1 MIDMQFD
8 LNAKLEEIR
17 AMKASNAEKNELSG
31 MVAGEYAKA
40 FMNTVDAPKTKK
52 SREPWTDEDVM
63 TVYNTIAKKYGDK
76 DSWDYGLIK
85 SDEFDASV
93 SSMTESLDRTNGG
106 IRSII
111 KIGTHSGNLSP
122 SKKDKGAIGT
132 ALRYKRLAQ
141 NVGLLTEKAFVGS
154 LYCGY
159 TNDTVTLDEFATSVI
174 SIVDK
179 ESKTTE
185 TIDAVVTD
193 GSVVAKHVV
202 KVSVK
207 NDNDKVFEKK
217 KKSIVHRVLG
227 ARYTFDERVGIFKK
241 VVSKL
246 GNYQE
251 LESVYGKTSFSG
263 FPPTDL
269 SQTYAN
275 IASTVPNRTTS
286 AIKNSV
292 DHAVS
297 VSRNPNH
304 KYTKSRM
311 EIYDAAV
318 EAGFIV

>member
-17 AMKASNAEKNELSG
+17 AMKASKDEKNALSG
-31 MVAGEYAKA
+31 MVVGEYTKA
-40 FMNTVDAPKTKK
+40 FMDTVDAPKTKK
-52 SREPWTDEDVM
+52 LRTPWKDADVM
-63 TVYNTIAKKYGDK
+63 TVYDTIAKKYGDK

-85 SDEFDASV
+85 SDEFDASI
-93 SSMTESLDRTNGG
+93 SSMTKSLDRTNGG

-132 ALRYKRLAQ
+132 ALRYKRLAK
-141 NVGLLTEKAFVGS
+141 NVGLLTEKSYVGS

-159 TNDTVTLDEFATSVI
+159 TNGTITLNDFASAVSV
-174 SIVDK
+174 SATNDK
-179 ESKTTE
+179 GDTTE
-185 TIDAVVTD
+185 QVTD
-193 GSVVAKHVV
+193 EPTTITKKNVV

-207 NDNDKVFEKK
+207 KK
-217 KKSIVHRVLG
+217 NMGNRKLG
-227 ARYTFDERVGIFKK
+227 LRYTYDERVGIFKK

-269 SQTYAN
+269 NQTYAN

-286 AIKNSV
+286 AVKNSV

-297 VSRNPNH
+297 VSRHPNR
-304 KYTKSRM
+304 KYTKSKM
-311 EIYDAAV
+311 EIYGAAV

>member
-40 FMNTVDAPKTKK
+40 FMNTVDAPTTKK

-185 TIDAVVTD
+185 TI
-193 GSVVAKHVV
+193 KHVV

-207 NDNDKVFEKK
+207 NNNDKVFEKKK

-286 AIKNSV
+286 AVKNSV

-297 VSRNPNH
+297 VSRHPNL
-304 KYTKSRM
+304 KYTKSKM

>member
-17 AMKASNAEKNELSG
+17 TMKATVDEKNALSG
-31 MVAGEYAKA
+31 MVVNEYTKA
-40 FMNTVDAPKTKK
+40 FMDTVDAPKTKK
-52 SREPWTDEDVM
+52 SRVPWEDNDVM
-63 TVYNTIAKKYGDK
+63 TVYSTIEKKYGDK
-76 DSWDYGLIK
+76 DSWKYGLIK
-85 SDEFDASV
+85 SDEFDNSV
-93 SSMTESLDRTNGG
+93 TSMAKSLNRTNGG

-111 KIGTHSGNLSP
+111 KIATHSGNLSP

-141 NVGLLTEKAFVGS
+141 NVGLLTEKAYVGT

-159 TNDTVTLDEFATSVI
+159 TNGTVSLNDFATDI
-174 SIVDK
+174 FSIVDK
-179 ESKTTE
+179 ESKHIE
-185 TIDAVVTD
+185 TIDAVVTN

-207 NDNDKVFEKK
+207 NDKVSEKK
-217 KKSIVHRVLG
+217 KKSIGHRVVG

-269 SQTYAN
+269 NQTYAN

-286 AIKNSV
+286 AVKNSV
-292 DHAVS
+292 DHAVI
-297 VSRNPNH
+297 VSRNPDR
-304 KYTKSRM
+304 KYTKSKM